1 MADEPYGVLDEAML
15 RPPQIAGCERIPFL
29 VMLGAVAFVTVTG
42 FGLTL
47 PGAIGGIFL
56 VAAGVML
63 LRRIAA
69 HDPFWFAIL
78 FEAAR
83 FPRRMPDVLPDR
95 TLPQDLAFVGYEDSP
110 SAGVVALHRTA
121 AATFVVV
128 PAVAAWLLFGLV
140 PALCTLTV
148 LAVVVAAVLVRHM
161 PRPSKPDAA

>member
-15 RPPQIAGCERIPFL
+15 RPPQIGGCERIPFL

-69 HDPFWFAIL
+69 HDPYWFAVL

-95 TLPQDLAFVGYEDSP
+95 TLPDLAFVGYDDPPSP
-110 SAGVVALHRTA
+110 GAVLLARTA
-121 AATFVVV
+121 AVAGVLL
-128 PAVAAWLLFGLV
+128 PAGAVWALVGLV
-140 PALCTLTV
+140 PALCTLAV
-148 LAVVVAAVLVRHM
+148 LAVVMTVVIAGNM
-161 PRPSKPDAA
+161 PPDREPGKG

>member
-47 PGAIGGIFL
+47 PGAIGGILL
-56 VAAGVML
+56 VAAGVIT
-63 LRRIAA
+63 LRRIAV

-78 FEAAR
+78 FEAAT

-95 TLPQDLAFVGYEDSP
+95 TIPQNLAFVGYADPPSP
-110 SAGVVALHRTA
+110 AVVALHRTA
-121 AATFVVV
+121 AAAVVVV
-128 PAVAAWLLFGLV
+128 PAAAAWPLFGLV
-140 PALCTLTV
+140 PALCTLGV
-148 LAVVVAAVLVRHM
+148 LAVIVAAVLVRKM
-161 PRPSKPDAA
+161 PRSGKP

>member
-29 VMLGAVAFVTVTG
+29 VMLGAVVFVTVTG

-69 HDPFWFAIL
+69 HDPFYFAIL
-78 FEAAR
+78 FEAAT

-95 TLPQDLAFVGYEDSP
+95 TLPQDLAFVGYDDP
-110 SAGVVALHRTA
+110 PTPAVVALHRTA

-128 PAVAAWLLFGLV
+128 PAAAAWLLFGLV
-140 PALCTLTV
+140 PALCTLAV
-148 LAVVVAAVLVRHM
+148 LAVVVAAVIVRNM
-161 PRPSKPDAA
+161 PAAKGS